1 MRSIRS
7 KATCKMCVMLEQ
19 NSDCTDVCGQTEV
32 VSGILLPQ
40 LDLTMI
46 KFKLLR
52 NEEGKLWTPEQVE
65 HMERLYRMFLELH
78 IRYPN
83 RTIVP
88 TKMIDAFWHQHIL
101 DTRKY
106 AQDCQVIFGFFLHH
120 FPYFGLRGEDDA
132 ANLARTFSET
142 EELFLSEFGISLD
155 VKVNSSRCADCYGDI
170 SEAAYD
176 SGVKPVSQLANHLS
190 AKPTA
195 CASGCS
201 SCSAVC
207 Q

>member
-1 MRSIRS
+1 
-7 KATCKMCVMLEQ
+7 MLEL
-19 NSDCTDVCGQTEV
+19 NNVISSDDGQAETVSCG
-32 VSGILLPQ
+32 LLPQ

-52 NEEGKLWTPEQVE
+52 NEEGTSWISEQAE
-65 HMERLYRMFLELH
+65 HAEKLYRMFLVLH
-78 IRYPN
+78 VRYPD

-120 FPYFGLRGEDDA
+120 FPYFGLRGEEDA
-132 ANLARTFSET
+132 GNLTKAFAET
-142 EELFLSEFGISLD
+142 EELFLSEFGETLN
-155 VKVNSSRCADCYGDI
+155 VKINHAHCSNCF
-170 SEAAYD
+170 
-176 SGVKPVSQLANHLS
+176 SGCTNDTPPELGSDPGKPASQLATHLT
-190 AKPTA
+190 AKPSA
-195 CASGCS
+195 CGSGCS
-201 SCSAVC
+201 SCSSAC